1 LQNLIDFVKSFVEII
16 IIYYG
21 VGTAAVIKK
30 VVSGI
35 RTPVIKA
42 FVASTV
48 MTAYSKKIK

>member
-1 LQNLIDFVKSFVEII
+1 MQNLIDFVKSSVKII

-21 VGTAAVIKK
+21 VGTPAAIKK

-35 RTPVIKA
+35 RTPVIEA

-48 MTAYSKKIK
+48 MTAYSKIK